1 MDDLTQIE
9 ECYNKYIKNIY
20 EWIPEG
26 ITHIDLTALQQLG
39 LLDLSRKTHKES
51 ALTRYFHVIES
62 NEKIT
67 LVNEQFIIW
76 IVPEKVQ
83 KSAVTYT
90 YIALNHALEP
100 HLEVA
105 FASSGIYNSSRLV
118 LRVLEKYLQDIE
130 DTEIT
135 IQKFTKAS

>member
-1 MDDLTQIE
+1 M
-9 ECYNKYIKNIY
+9 NNIY
-20 EWIPEG
+20 AWIPEG
-26 ITHIDLTALQQLG
+26 ITHVDLHTLQQLG
-39 LLDLSRKTHKES
+39 LLDLGRKSTKES

-76 IVPEKVQ
+76 IVPEKVH

-90 YIALNHALEP
+90 FIALNHPQQP

-105 FASSGIYNSSRLV
+105 FSSSGIYNSSRLV

-130 DTEIT
+130 DTEST